1 MRSKF
6 VQEALANIPQ
16 EIVDYTS
23 LCTDMLVR
31 INEIIEEKKI
41 TQKELASKLG
51 KTPSEVSKWLNG
63 EHNFTLKSIC
73 KLQVAL
79 GIKLLEV
86 PTTSIKIKEV
96 ENKNNSIVCNDDS
109 TSLVVVYSTNK
120 KIVSKKPNRP
130 FDWNND
136 LKYVS

>member
-6 VQEALANIPQ
+6 VQEALANIPK
-16 EIVDYTS
+16 ELVDYTS

-31 INEIIEEKKI
+31 INEAIEEKNI

-51 KTPSEVSKWLNG
+51 KTPSEVSKWLHG

-86 PTTSIKIKEV
+86 PTSIKIKEV
-96 ENKNNSIVCNDDS
+96 ENKKNSTVCNDDN
-109 TSLVVVYSTNK
+109 TSLVVVYSTNE
-120 KIVSKKPNRP
+120 KIRSKKPSKP